1 MTEVERADRM
11 SRAGVYIKALAGA
24 VLLLNVYLQY
34 GDAEYAAA
42 GPRGGSWLFIIGLWM
57 VILWTG
63 GGLMLNRRLR
73 SLLNDELS
81 LQNRSRSLAFG
92 FYAALALAM
101 LVYVANWYVPVTTG
115 DAMKIVSAGALSAA
129 LLCYAWLEWRWR

>member
-11 SRAGVYIKALAGA
+11 SRGGVYIKALAAA
-24 VLLLNVYLQY
+24 VLLLNVWLQY
-34 GDAEYAAA
+34 GDAEYSAA
-42 GPRGGSWLFIIGLWM
+42 GPRGGSWLVLIGLW
-57 VILWTG
+57 VVVLWTG
-63 GGLMLNRRLR
+63 GGFMLSRRLR

-81 LQNRSRSLAFG
+81 LQNRSRALAFG

-101 LVYVANWYVPVTTG
+101 LVYVANWYVPVATG